1 MKRILVTG
9 GCGFIGSHLTDELVR
24 RGYEVTVFDRE
35 PPPPYKNPKAEYIQG
50 DVCDRLDSLLS
61 RKFDIIYH
69 LAAEVG
75 SGLSMADP
83 QKFVRTNSLG
93 TTNLLEEMR
102 RNGKYAKVIVASSAT
117 VYGEATYKCPEH
129 GIFYPDLRPIVQ
141 LERGEWEVKC
151 PVCGSDM
158 EPLPIKEDRILKP
171 ASIYGQSKLDQEL
184 TCTLLGRAWGFPVV
198 AFRPF
203 GVFGPRQSL
212 GNPYT
217 GVLALFATRVFAE
230 KPIMHY
236 EDGKQNKGYIY
247 IDDAV
252 SALILALEND
262 KANGKI
268 FNLGLEKPVTIRHI
282 AEKLIEKIN
291 PSVKIISTGKFR
303 PGDTRH
309 SWPDSSFL
317 QRVLKWKPQIS
328 FDEGLERM
336 IDWLRA
342 IPQKDIKK
350 AMITFKKAEK
360 YAKSFGLEV

>member
-1 MKRILVTG
+1 MKILVTG

-24 RGYEVTVFDRE
+24 RGYDVTVLDRAT
-35 PPPPYKNPKAEYIQG
+35 PPPYKNLKAKYVRM
-50 DVCDRLDSLLS
+50 DVCDPLGKLLS
-61 RKFDIIYH
+61 KKFDVIYH

-83 QKFVRTNSLG
+83 QKFVRSNSLG

-102 RNGKYAKVIVASSAT
+102 RSGHYSKIIVASSAT
-117 VYGEATYKCPEH
+117 VYGEATYKCPKH
-129 GIFYPDLRPIVQ
+129 GIFYPDLRPIKQ
-141 LERGEWEVKC
+141 LESGEWELKC
-151 PVCGSDM
+151 PVCGNDM
-158 EPLPIKEDRILKP
+158 QALPIKEDRILKP

-184 TCTLLGRAWGFPVV
+184 ICMLLGRAWGFPVV

-217 GVLALFATRVFAE
+217 GVLALFATQVFVG
-230 KPIMHY
+230 KPIKHY

-252 SALILALEND
+252 SAFISALDND

-268 FNLGLEKPVTIRHI
+268 FNLGLEKPVTIRYI
-282 AEKLIEKIN
+282 AERLVKNIN

-309 SWPDSSFL
+309 SWPDTSFL
-317 QRVLKWKPQIS
+317 QDTLKWKPKTS
-328 FDEGLERM
+328 FDEGMEKML
-336 IDWLRA
+336 DWLRT
-342 IPQKDIKK
+342 IPQNDKKK
-350 AMITFKKAEK
+350 AMITFKKAET
-360 YAKSFGLEV
+360 YAKSYGLEV